1 MSSSSSKSNFF
12 GRAWDRA
19 RGNHVS
25 LPCTRTSRHRHFCN
39 LVLYWS
45 LYSALLMRNVMV
57 TVASSSSILTLRSLA
72 GKTDV
77 ERICKKVFEDLADKN
92 TGLLD
97 INSLHV
103 ATLMVYK

>member
-39 LVLYWS
+39 LVLHSSS
-45 LYSALLMRNVMV
+45 LCSALLMRKF
-57 TVASSSSILTLRSLA
+57 IHLRSLA

>member
-1 MSSSSSKSNFF
+1 MSSSKKSSFF

-19 RGNHVS
+19 RGKPR
-25 LPCTRTSRHRHFCN
+25 LPALHTRTHLSISPPFLQPFRFSSLIRSRIEFVH
-39 LVLYWS
+39 VQ
-45 LYSALLMRNVMV
+45 
-57 TVASSSSILTLRSLA
+57 SILTLCVRFA
-72 GKTDV
+72 GKSDV
-77 ERICKKVFEDLADKN
+77 ERICKEVFEDMADKN